1 MASGSC
7 RWSEP
12 ARYCS
17 ATRDPGEPGGGAGTS
32 SACRQCVPK
41 PRGRRFTCPRCMFQG
56 HRDLVGATN
65 IPAKL
70 GGGPAWPRA
79 TPTRILAGM
88 GVARR
93 THPPLLC
100 LARIKQ
106 RRPTRANAT

>member
-1 MASGSC
+1 MIQLKTPEEIDRMAAAG
-7 RWSEP
+7 RIL
-12 ARYCS
+12 ARCHEILR
-17 ATRDPGEPGGGAGTS
+17 AKARPGVTTA
-32 SACRQCVPK
+32 VI
-41 PRGRRFTCPRCMFQG
+41 CMTG
-56 HRDLVGATN
+56 
-65 IPAKL
+65 

-106 RRPTRANAT
+106 RRPTRATVT